1 MRMIEQAAYHC
12 FAKPARVGSRT
23 LRRWAC
29 PTGVAIVV
37 VGLIRERVRSAAVMY
52 LLALNPNHD
61 PEVKGATSNPLLNSP
76 ASASFPALS
85 GSGAS

>member
-1 MRMIEQAAYHC
+1 MSMTEQAAYHF

-23 LRRWAC
+23 LWRWAC
-29 PTGVAIVV
+29 PTGLAIVV
-37 VGLIRERVRSAAVMY
+37 VELIRERVRSVRVMY
-52 LLALNPNHD
+52 LLALNPDPD
-61 PEVKGATSNPLLNSP
+61 PEVMGATSNPLLNSP